1 MSRPRRQPKPKA
13 APDVGG
19 KGDAPSTALAAPSV
33 PLIEPAHE
41 RAGLALIARAIRGGW
56 KVPAH
61 VLDTV
66 PRMVADI
73 AASSESER
81 ERLRAAEVLIAMER
95 ANTDALSIADKCERL
110 DGGGAT
116 ERMELAPITL
126 RPGGGGSA

>member
-1 MSRPRRQPKPKA
+1 MRNPRRATKAKQP
-13 APDVGG
+13 PDVGG
-19 KGDAPSTALAAPSV
+19 MGDAPSVPAPV
-33 PLIEPAHE
+33 EPVAMIEPRHE

-56 KVPAH
+56 RVPPH

-66 PRMVADI
+66 PQMVAAI
-73 AASSESER
+73 AANSDSER

-116 ERMELAPITL
+116 ERMELQPITL